1 MELEF
6 HGKDEKSVALTDAQL
21 KKYIG
26 KKSVDFAEQIM
37 VPADVPAGEYH
48 FHFTVEDEKGN
59 QPLASWKAFKYSKIF
74 CLGEMWIRRA
84 IPPIGTQ
91 TALINQKAG
100 DGKPH
105 SRFCKT

>member
-48 FHFTVEDEKGN
+48 FHFTVEDEK
-59 QPLASWKAFKYSKIF
+59 
-74 CLGEMWIRRA
+74 RA
-84 IPPIGTQ
+84 ISHWRV
-91 TALINQKAG
+91 
-100 DGKPH
+100 GKL
-105 SRFCKT
+105 SNTVRFSVWVKCGFGEQSLPSAPRRH